1 MSVTARRSLD
11 APIVRPDMDGR
22 MGRNINGPSLIAAPP
37 WLARP
42 LACYYL
48 YFADHRGS
56 YIRLALAE
64 RIEGPWRMHEAG
76 CLELA
81 DSLFCAERPTPPG
94 PPPAGT
100 APGEDWLYP
109 HIASPDVHVEPA
121 EQRVRMYFHGLMA
134 DGSQTTRLALSED
147 GLRFEVRPEVL
158 GPAYFRVFRHGRR
171 HYAHADRNR
180 LFRSADGLGGF
191 EAGPTIFDPATRH
204 AALLVRGDR
213 LHVFWTRIGDAPER
227 ILHARRGAE
236 RRVGR
241 LAANR
246 GPGAIAPGAF
256 VGGGGACPSP
266 VDARRQRRAGE
277 PAPRSLRLRGGRPN
291 LAALRRRRRGRHR
304 SRRAGGT
311 VVDGEKLPR
320 LRFARSPGEQLQT

>member
-227 ILHARRGAE
+227 ILHARVALRAEWADWRLTEARELLRPEHSWEGAALALRPSMRGASDAPANQLRDPCVFE
-236 RRVGR
+236 EGGR
-241 LAANR
+241 TWLLYAA
-246 GPGAIAPGAF
+246 
-256 VGGGGACPSP
+256 
-266 VDARRQRRAGE
+266 AGE
-277 PAPRSLRLRGGRPN
+277 AAIG
-291 LAALRRRRRGRHR
+291 LAELEG
-304 SRRAGGT
+304 
-311 VVDGEKLPR
+311 L
-320 LRFARSPGEQLQT
+320 